1 MKKQTSII
9 PYLVLKSVYMFLNQF
24 DVQTTT
30 LMIQYL
36 EKQFSVQKTFTVWFQ
51 LSYSIVESVL
61 YYPVVIL
68 FQNVNHSTIIRCCVP
83 FLIASYILLSF
94 STQLSLIMLFK
105 YLSSLFYA
113 IVSAAVSSY
122 LQHNFLPRYRH
133 LYLIITQ
140 QIVSFINILVPF
152 VLSNIRVTNYALMYL
167 FSAVF
172 AFFLFLSSFWLPK
185 SVHNEREPF
194 QMIQFVTSVVCVSF
208 VLLFRFYKLE
218 YLLIICSVVIFV
230 LQVVLERSYVP
241 LQYLQSMVH
250 SVNQFQIVHY
260 VQKKKLS
267 VLNSARQILSFS
279 ASFLQ
284 FQIQKSE
291 FKIVYSTLCVCT
303 LVFQL
308 GKYLIQDFEQL
319 ILMFYSFE
327 TLPNAI
333 MNQYVQTEILKQ
345 KYQPNSHLGISVQMK
360 QLGSLIGSCIG
371 VEYWTSA
378 CAAAYVCE
386 LIVIFARK

>member
-9 PYLVLKSVYMFLNQF
+9 PYLVLKTVYMFLNQF

-30 LMIQYL
+30 MIQYL
-36 EKQFSVQKTFTVWFQ
+36 EKQFHVKKTFTVWFQ
-51 LSYSIVESVL
+51 LSYSIVESLL
-61 YYPVVIL
+61 YYPVIIL
-68 FQNVNHSTIIRCCVP
+68 FQNVNHSTIIRCCIP
-83 FLIASYILLSF
+83 FLIISYVLLSF
-94 STQLSLIMLFK
+94 SAQLSLIMLFK

-122 LQHNFLPRYRH
+122 LQHNFLSHKRQ

-152 VLSNIRVTNYALMYL
+152 VLSNIQIKTFTLMYL

-172 AFFLFLSSFWLPK
+172 AFFLFVSSFWLPK
-185 SVHNEREPF
+185 SVHNEREKF
-194 QMIQFVTSVVCVSF
+194 QVQQFVVSVVCVGV
-208 VLLFRFYKLE
+208 VLLFRFYQLQF
-218 YLLIICSVVIFV
+218 LLITSSIVIFV
-230 LQVVLERSYVP
+230 LQIVLERSYVP
-241 LQYLQSMVH
+241 LQFLQSLVH

-279 ASFLQ
+279 ASLLQ

-303 LVFQL
+303 LIFQL
-308 GKYLIQDFEQL
+308 GKYLVQDYEQY

-345 KYQPNSHLGISVQMK
+345 KQLPNSHLGISVQMK